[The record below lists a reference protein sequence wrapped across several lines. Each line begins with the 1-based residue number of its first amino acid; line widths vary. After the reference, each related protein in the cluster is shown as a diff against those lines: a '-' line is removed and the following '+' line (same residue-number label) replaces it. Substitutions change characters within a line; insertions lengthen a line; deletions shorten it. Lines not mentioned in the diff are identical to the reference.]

1 MPEAWQKEDAMK
13 KIFLSALVLIVSAA
27 VVFAGG
33 SSESLGKVEIQLA
46 TADNTYGLST
56 DPDLQ
61 QSITDLIEEKT
72 GVVVSPIVP
81 PLSSYSDKIATLV
94 NSGDIPDV
102 FAVSQAMVKVPQMA
116 TRGQILDITDYIAAS
131 DTIKS
136 MIPSS
141 VLAIPD
147 VGGRNYFVPYN
158 YPKSKGI
165 FIRQDV
171 MDQYGIELSAT
182 PTTEEFLTEM
192 SKLKGT
198 GIEPFTFPKWVD
210 NFQFFYNSFGA
221 WGGIYLKD
229 GKYVDG
235 FQEPEMREALE
246 YLHTLYEEG
255 ILNAEFITTENSQM
269 REKVYTGQS
278 AADIDYVTNYINYF
292 QQTAAAGKPTEMHVV
307 YALIGPDGDGGTLNE
322 ATQTALCISSKTKNP
337 DAAFKVIET
346 LVSDPELYSAFYGIG
361 REGFHYTLNENGEIT
376 PTDKASNSGYK
387 YTLNFLSDSFI
398 DFDLDNLPY
407 KLSEDTLAG
416 IRRQRE
422 IIDEGGNYLGPNHSA
437 DVPVGVS
444 DEYDRVSPSIK
455 STRESIAAK
464 IVIGS
469 VTLDEGMAEYENFW
483 QSIRGPQILEEL
495 NASL

>member
-1 MPEAWQKEDAMK
+1 M
-13 KIFLSALVLIVSAA
+13 
-27 VVFAGG
+27 
-33 SSESLGKVEIQLA
+33 
-46 TADNTYGLST
+46 
-56 DPDLQ
+56 
-61 QSITDLIEEKT
+61 ITI
-72 GVVVSPIVP
+72 
-81 PLSSYSDKIATLV
+81 
-94 NSGDIPDV
+94 
-102 FAVSQAMVKVPQMA
+102 KVPQMA

-171 MDQYGIELSAT
+171 MDKYGIELSAT

-337 DAAFKVIET
+337 DEAFKVIET

>member
-1 MPEAWQKEDAMK
+1 MK
-13 KIFLSALVLIVSAA
+13 RILLFPVVLLIVVAM
-27 VVFAGG
+27 VFAGG
-33 SSESLGKVEIQLA
+33 SKEASGEPTIQLA
-46 TADNTYGLST
+46 SADNTYGLST

-61 QSITDLIEEKT
+61 QSITDLIKEKT
-72 GVVVSPIVP
+72 GVNVEPIIP

-102 FAVSQAMVKVPQMA
+102 FGIAQAMVKVPQMA
-116 TRGQILDITDYIAAS
+116 TRGQILDLTDYIANS
-131 DTIKS
+131 EKIKS
-136 MIPSS
+136 IIPES

-147 VGGRNYFVPYN
+147 IGGRNYFVPYN
-158 YPKSKGI
+158 YPKSKAL
-165 FIRQDV
+165 FIRQDI
-171 MDQYGIELSAT
+171 MDQYGINLSST

-192 SKLKGT
+192 SKLNGT
-198 GIEPFTFPKWVD
+198 GIVPFTFPKWID

-235 FQEPEMREALE
+235 FQEPEMREALA
-246 YLHTLYEEG
+246 YLHELYEAG
-255 ILNAEFITTENSQM
+255 VLNAEFITTENSQM
-269 REKVYTGQS
+269 REKVYTAQS
-278 AADIDYVTNYINYF
+278 AGDIDYVTNYINYF
-292 QQTAAAGKPTEMHVV
+292 QQTAAAGKPTEMHVI
-307 YALIGPDGDGGTLNE
+307 YALIGPNGDGGTLNE
-322 ATQTALCISSKTKNP
+322 ATQTAFCVSAKTKNP
-337 DAAFKVIET
+337 DEAFKVIEAI
-346 LVSDPELYSAFYGIG
+346 VSDPELYAAFFGIG
-361 REGFHYTLNENGEIT
+361 REGYHYTLGEDGEIV

-387 YTLNFLSDSFI
+387 YTFNYLSDSFI
-398 DFDLDNLPY
+398 NYDLDNLPY
-407 KLSEDTLAG
+407 TLDDNTLTG

-422 IIDEGGNYLGPNHSA
+422 IIDEGGNYLGPNHSS

-464 IVIGS
+464 IVMGS

-483 QSIRGPQILEEL
+483 NSINGPEILDEL